1 MYDYK
6 IDKLEFK
13 NGFNLSPKNLV
24 VLIGPNNCGKSQV
37 LKDILKITTIEN
49 PESIIVNNV
58 EYSWP
63 SSLDELL
70 ENYNIDST
78 IDKNGNHYL
87 KTLNSSLSGSK
98 NLHVGNVWK
107 DNVAKWLEQKNE
119 QSRKNFSNYFGSF
132 LVNFLGT
139 EDRLRNILQSQSGEV
154 NKQVDNLLQAVYKE
168 GKEIET
174 KLRDLVNESFELDI
188 LLDYTNLVN
197 LCFRISKSFGAIPT
211 DPRES
216 RKILEKERRLDE
228 QGDGLKSFISTFL
241 SLHVGQKPVLLLDEP
256 EAFLHPPQA
265 LKLGEIIAEQ
275 ANNKKQIF
283 IATHSVD
290 LLRGILNKR
299 QDIDLIRIT
308 RSDDT
313 NSISQ
318 LNPAEVKKIANDPL
332 LSSTRVLEGLFYK
345 GVVVTEADS
354 DSIFYQRIS
363 RQLFDN
369 DDIHYTHSH
378 NKQTVTKV
386 SMPYFK
392 LNVNHAVIIDFDIL
406 RVWDEF
412 KRLLEQ
418 KNAERHII
426 DKIRDLRKDIVSEI
440 ESQSPSAILTNLKT
454 DIKELHD
461 TINLEANADIIESK
475 TVEVRRKLKKIRE
488 DNSPWSKYKNE
499 GRVKLTAD
507 NQIKFDEINRYCK
520 ELGVFI
526 VHVGELESWLVSKG
540 LPKSSSK
547 SKWIVKALEK
557 VPELDA
563 KETEEPWSFVS
574 EIHKYL
580 KK

>member
-1 MYDYK
+1 MFEYK
-6 IDKLEFK
+6 IEKIKFK
-13 NGFNLSPKNLV
+13 NSFIFKPKNLV

-37 LKDILKITTIEN
+37 LKDILKITTIEK
-49 PESIIVNNV
+49 PDSIVVDDIS
-58 EYSWP
+58 YSWP
-63 SSLDELL
+63 SKLSELL
-70 ENYNIDST
+70 DSYNINSI
-78 IDKNGNHYL
+78 IDNDGNHYIR
-87 KTLNSSLSGSK
+87 TLNSSFSGVK
-98 NLHVGNVWK
+98 NLYIGNDWEDRVE
-107 DNVAKWLEQKNE
+107 KWLEKKDE
-119 QSRKNFSNYFGSF
+119 QSRKNFSNYFGNF
-132 LVNFLGT
+132 LVNFLST
-139 EDRLRNILQSQSGEV
+139 EDRLKNILQSKSGEV
-154 NKQVDNLLQAVYKE
+154 NKQVENLLQAVYKE
-168 GKEIET
+168 GTEIEA
-174 KLRDLVNESFELDI
+174 KLRELVKDSFELDI

-197 LCFRISKSFGAIPT
+197 LCFRISKSFGTVPT
-211 DPRES
+211 DPREL

-290 LLRGILNKR
+290 LLRGILNIR

-308 RSDDT
+308 RKDDI

-318 LNPAEVKKIANDPL
+318 LNPEEVKKIANDPL

-354 DSIFYQRIS
+354 DSIFYQRLS

-392 LNVNHAVIIDFDIL
+392 LKVNHAVIVDFDIL
-406 RVWDEF
+406 RVWDEL

-418 KNAERHII
+418 KNADREII
-426 DKIRDLRKDIVSEI
+426 DKIRELRKGIVSEV
-440 ESQSPSAILTNLKT
+440 ESQSPKSILTNLKT
-454 DIKELHD
+454 EIKDLLD
-461 TINLEANADIIESK
+461 TIKLNVSIDIIEST

-488 DNSPWSKYKNE
+488 ENSPWSKYKNE
-499 GRVKLTAD
+499 GRRQLSVD
-507 NQIKFDEINRYCK
+507 NQTKFDEINSYCK
-520 ELGVFI
+520 AIGVFI
-526 VHVGELESWLVSKG
+526 VPVGELESWLVTKG

-547 SKWIVKALEK
+547 SKWIVKALERI
-557 VPELDA
+557 PELSA
-563 KETEEPWSFVS
+563 KKTDIPWSFVS
-574 EIHKYL
+574 EVHNFL
-580 KK
+580 KN